1 MARLAVALLLVVA
14 PAACSV
20 SRPASGDT
28 GEEIYRKLCGN
39 CHGEGLEGSPLG
51 RSLGPGSISAS
62 QPGAYTEF
70 AIVNGKGAMPSF
82 ELLLEERQVDR
93 LIAYIREVQAG

>member
-1 MARLAVALLLVVA
+1 MARLVAVLLLVVA

-28 GEEIYRKLCGN
+28 GEEICRKLCAN
-39 CHGEGLEGSPLG
+39 CHGEGLEGSSLG
-51 RSLGPGSISAS
+51 QSLGPGSMSAS
-62 QPGAYTEF
+62 QPDSYTEF

-82 ELLLEERQVDR
+82 EQVLEERQVER
-93 LIAYIREVQAG
+93 LIEYIREVQAG